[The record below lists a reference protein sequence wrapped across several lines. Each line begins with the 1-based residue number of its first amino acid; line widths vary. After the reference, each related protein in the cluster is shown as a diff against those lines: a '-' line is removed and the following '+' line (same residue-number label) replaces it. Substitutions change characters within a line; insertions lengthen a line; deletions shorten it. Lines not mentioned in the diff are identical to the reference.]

1 MSMRKHDYG
10 VALYPPPE
18 VGGFTATEDK
28 NPMKKPMIMIII
40 GFFCEQCSIISHD
53 MILVLMVGR
62 LTALGNNPVLQG
74 LAFGGK

>member
-1 MSMRKHDYG
+1 
-10 VALYPPPE
+10 
-18 VGGFTATEDK
+18 
-28 NPMKKPMIMIII
+28 MKKPMIMIII